1 MNDMNMAAFRP
12 RSLSPQVPDRMSP
25 RMHAGNPMTPV
36 HSPHHSVT
44 SSASSRTPI
53 HVLTIHEYRK
63 QQHTP
68 TLLRKGTPPGKT
80 LRRKPAA
87 STLSNIERAPSV
99 APPERSESA
108 PSLRP
113 LHFSQSAY
121 QLRSNELHFEQQLP
135 LDWSLRSQSAV
146 PFAKTGSVSSI
157 STTNSVSKVRYFN
170 SRKRLPKPFVN
181 RDPAALPPPL
191 ANVHSAQPR
200 RSSPPAA
207 LSLSSTERTN
217 SREAQTTSTPSTF
230 SVSRFPQPPRYTD
243 PLLPPS
249 HNEGEPTCI
258 NPRHFPTTAPAT
270 PPATPAIIHY
280 RGASFDLVNPHDSL
294 LLHDIVTPS
303 RDFDSSDYL
312 PLRTSEDAYSEMA
325 PKRAVYGDLRAAHAG
340 ILRRPE
346 DSPSQSNT
354 DLPLPPT
361 PAAVS
366 ANSSSYTSPL
376 YSPESDNAHPPLPAR
391 SSARESRFSLKEL
404 TRSLTRRLGKTPVKI
419 HSEELR
425 DMRDQNISRASI
437 SKNGEYPRPLNQTYV
452 TTPETSYFPV
462 GPMSPITPVSP
473 ASLDDFHGF
482 SSGRNE
488 MGISQRDE
496 EDAVEVEPLSS
507 MIPDDPST
515 QIGRNEDSQLPYSVE
530 GGFAKPYYDD
540 LDSIYPSSSIYTRDD
555 RHKSNYQQD
564 SSSTRHS
571 HGNQLARYS
580 DANANNFVDGYN
592 HDSLYDYNS
601 PNKVDR
607 QMSHMFTQEAYQR
620 SVEEGDPKADTI
632 SKLIDEYNPNETTD
646 TTLPTYHE
654 ETTDTGGHNASF
666 SQPFVTRAAVAH
678 VHQTMVEPDIRR
690 FDTPHY
696 DNIVSPTERIV
707 SRRPTFTQHPGL
719 PPHGTAPLAPPFEC
733 DDALFVPA
741 YPGQSDILSQSS
753 GYSYG
758 NTRELLQISQS
769 STPVKPIATHTLE
782 PSSSYSQPEAK
793 PLEPSSSYSQAESV
807 HSPNPLKEALDQ
819 ADQIFQDTV
828 EKHQSSSKIPA
839 MWARRNSASLLLIKT
854 VTNRSS
860 GIPQDYDNPFTG
872 EGGATTEEKADWETV
887 GGDSPGSKVRESM
900 DSIADYSSS
909 EGTCNSLGL
918 NSERSL
924 PSWAN
929 QAVSPARSDY
939 YSHPSLKCTGPYHPF
954 GSSPPELRPR
964 ASIRTAP
971 NVPSSPMASSAP
983 VSRTTPVFHLSTHPE
998 DILGR
1003 GAVEQPYAFAPWADQ
1018 YAFSD
1023 KETQELLASG
1033 PNDNI
1038 IVDQQGV
1045 VPKHRARRDQQS
1057 QSDDTVTTS
1066 STTDESAFE
1075 SSPVGLEREN
1085 TFEKLSV
1092 VGPKGNLTGT
1102 PRGTGMH
1109 EAGSS
1114 IADTSSPG
1122 VKLSSSVGRQSTRSD
1137 YTGFYASPFPAT
1149 GSVTRISQ
1157 TLSQSTPEHIRT
1169 SSETSF
1175 SPNSKGLNTVHEKS
1189 PNPGS
1194 RQHMRSSTTF
1204 LRSQRRTSRSAVPG
1218 QTKLR
1223 HMFLAPDIRSTT
1235 SNQGTHIT
1243 RVMSGSDRPSTSDT
1257 STPLRPSHPSLDIP
1271 SPPARSLIIHQH
1283 SPHLL
1288 CIERDTNPVDEARR
1302 RKLSWIIFG
1311 AFCLLPP
1318 SILLFRFL
1326 GDNII
1331 ASVTEGRLGHVTPQS
1346 KRTALIAGIAVN
1358 VGLVTVLLVPI
1369 LVAHALKV
1377 V

>member
-1 MNDMNMAAFRP
+1 MDDLNMAAFRP
-12 RSLSPQVPDRMSP
+12 RSLSPKVPDRMSL

-44 SSASSRTPI
+44 SSASSRTPV
-53 HVLTIHEYRK
+53 HFLTIHEYRK

-87 STLSNIERAPSV
+87 STLSNIERVPSV

-121 QLRSNELHFEQQLP
+121 QLKSNEPHFEQLP
-135 LDWSLRSQSAV
+135 LLDWPLRSQSAV

-170 SRKRLPKPFVN
+170 SRKRLPKPLVN
-181 RDPAALPPPL
+181 RDPASLPPPL
-191 ANVHSAQPR
+191 ANLHSAQPR

-207 LSLSSTERTN
+207 LSFSSAERTN

-230 SVSRFPQPPRYTD
+230 SVSRFPQPPRQVNP
-243 PLLPPS
+243 PLSPS
-249 HNEGEPTCI
+249 HNEGEPTRI
-258 NPRHFPTTAPAT
+258 NPQNYPTTAPAT
-270 PPATPAIIHY
+270 PPATPATIHY
-280 RGASFDLVNPHDSL
+280 RGASFDVVNPHDSL

-325 PKRAVYGDLRAAHAG
+325 PKRAVYGDFRAAHAG

-346 DSPSQSNT
+346 DSPRQSNA

-376 YSPESDNAHPPLPAR
+376 YSPESDNALPPLPAR
-391 SSARESRFSLKEL
+391 SSARLSRFSLKEL
-404 TRSLTRRLGKTPVKI
+404 TRSLTKRLGKTPVKI
-419 HSEELR
+419 QCEELR

-437 SKNGEYPRPLNQTYV
+437 SKNGEYPRPLDQTYV

-462 GPMSPITPVSP
+462 GPMSPMTPVSP
-473 ASLDDFHGF
+473 ASLQSFHAF
-482 SSGRNE
+482 SPEQNGME
-488 MGISQRDE
+488 IAQMDE
-496 EDAVEVEPLSS
+496 EDEVEVEPLSS
-507 MIPDDPST
+507 MIPDEPST
-515 QIGRNEDSQLPYSVE
+515 QIGRIDDSQLPYSVE

-540 LDSIYPSSSIYTRDD
+540 LDSIYPSSSIYTGDN
-555 RHKSNYQQD
+555 RHRSHYQQD
-564 SSSTRHS
+564 SASTRNS

-580 DANANNFVDGYN
+580 NANTNNFVNGNN
-592 HDSLYDYNS
+592 HDSLYDYSSSNR
-601 PNKVDR
+601 VDR
-607 QMSHMFTQEAYQR
+607 QMLHMFAQEAYQR

-646 TTLPTYHE
+646 TTLPTPHE
-654 ETTDTGGHNASF
+654 ENTDVGGHNESG
-666 SQPFVTRAAVAH
+666 SHPFVNRAAVAH
-678 VHQTMVEPDIRR
+678 VHQTMVEPDVRR
-690 FDTPHY
+690 FVTPHY
-696 DNIVSPTERIV
+696 DNIISPVERVV

-719 PPHGTAPLAPPFEC
+719 PPHRAAPLAPPFEY
-733 DDALFVPA
+733 DDALFIPS
-741 YPGQSDILSQSS
+741 YPGQSGLLSQSS

-758 NTRELLQISQS
+758 NTRELLQISPS
-769 STPVKPIATHTLE
+769 NTPVKLVATHILE
-782 PSSSYSQPEAK
+782 PSSSYSQPEVK
-793 PLEPSSSYSQAESV
+793 PLEPSSSYSQAESAQ
-807 HSPNPLKEALDQ
+807 SPSTPKEALDQ
-819 ADQIFQDTV
+819 AEQIFQDTV
-828 EKHQSSSKIPA
+828 DKHQSSSKIPA

-854 VTNRSS
+854 LTNRSS
-860 GIPQDYDNPFTG
+860 GAPQDVENPFTG
-872 EGGATTEEKADWETV
+872 EGGATAEEKADWETV
-887 GGDSPGSKVRESM
+887 GGDSPGSKARESM

-909 EGTCNSLGL
+909 EGTRNSLGL
-918 NSERSL
+918 TSERSL

-939 YSHPSLKCTGPYHPF
+939 YNHLSPKRTEQHHHFS
-954 GSSPPELRPR
+954 SSPPELRPR
-964 ASIRTAP
+964 AIIRTAP
-971 NVPSSPMASSAP
+971 NVSSSPMAISAP
-983 VSRTTPVFHLSTHPE
+983 VSRTTPVLHLSTHPE
-998 DILGR
+998 DVLGR
-1003 GAVEQPYAFAPWADQ
+1003 GAVEQPYAFAPWADR

-1038 IVDQQGV
+1038 IVDQQSV
-1045 VPKHRARRDQQS
+1045 APKHQARRDQRS
-1057 QSDDTVTTS
+1057 QSDDTVATS
-1066 STTDESAFE
+1066 STADESSFE

-1085 TFEKLSV
+1085 TFEKFSI

-1137 YTGFYASPFPAT
+1137 YNGFYASPFPAT

-1157 TLSQSTPEHIRT
+1157 TLPQSTPEHIRI

-1175 SPNSKGLNTVHEKS
+1175 SPTPKGLSTTQEKS

-1235 SNQGTHIT
+1235 STHGAHIT

-1257 STPLRPSHPSLDIP
+1257 STPLRPSHPSLDIH
-1271 SPPARSLIIHQH
+1271 SPPARSLLVQEH

-1288 CIERDTNPVDEARR
+1288 CIERDTNPADEARR
-1302 RKLSWIIFG
+1302 RKLSWIILG

-1318 SILLFRFL
+1318 TILLFRFL

-1331 ASVTEGRLGHVTPQS
+1331 ASVTGGRLGHVTPQS

-1369 LVAHALKV
+1369 LVAHAMKAV
-1377 V
+1377 